1 MATVPAPIVQPQRS
15 NAATKVVKKNPQ
27 TKKDATKKTETK
39 MYATIDTKMA
49 QIAKYAADGKKAHA
63 AIKKLLKKLAK
74 AEKKAEANKAQ
85 ARADLLEA
93 AKIIESST
101 KLIEAAK
108 ILGAQAPKSSWED
121 WGWFDSLAELK
132 KADAQAPK
140 SSAEDWWWFDGSW
153 WIGCTG
159 SDCDWWHKVV
169 F

>member
-27 TKKDATKKTETK
+27 TKKAATKKTETK

-93 AKIIESST
+93 AKN
-101 KLIEAAK
+101 
-108 ILGAQAPKSSWED
+108 LGAQAPKSSWED
-121 WGWFDSLAELK
+121 WGRFDSLAELK

-140 SSAEDWWWFDGSW
+140 SSEEDWWWFDGSW

-159 SDCDWWHKVV
+159 SDCDWWHKGV